1 MVSDITPQ
9 PGAAPRMSD
18 NALCDPAAAGPFGVA
33 LRALG
38 GRGSDD
44 IWLYVATLSG
54 GGAERVFVRLAN
66 HYAERGLRVRLVV
79 NHAAGPLA
87 ALVGPQVEVLSLG
100 ATRAWQ
106 ALPRLAVALWRA
118 RPVALL
124 SALTITNLV
133 ALSAVQ
139 LVRLGGVQ
147 VRHLVS
153 ERNQL
158 TLFTARMGWLKRGL
172 VRGAVR
178 LLYPRAD
185 AISGNAQGVVDD
197 LATRLGLPPERVS
210 MLPNPAPEAGQI
222 SAARAAPAPH
232 PWLAEPGP
240 VAVAMGRLV
249 PQKDYPTLLR
259 ALARCDAALRLIIL
273 GEGPLLA
280 ELEALCARLGLT
292 HRVAFAGFQMARFD
306 YLAHADLFVMSSQIE
321 GFPNALIEA
330 VAFGLP
336 CVSTDCAGGGP
347 RQILGDVMP
356 QALVPVGD
364 AKAMAQAI
372 TATLAAPPA
381 ADAIRAIATRYQI
394 EAIAG
399 RFLDEVSG

>member
-1 MVSDITPQ
+1 MVSDFHPR
-9 PGAAPRMSD
+9 PGAAPRMSGS
-18 NALCDPAAAGPFGVA
+18 ALQSPEQPGVSGVA
-33 LRALG
+33 SKALG
-38 GRGSDD
+38 GRVSDD

-66 HYAERGLRVRLVV
+66 YYAEQGLRVRLVV

-87 ALVGPQVEVLSLG
+87 ALVSPRVQVHSLG
-100 ATRAWQ
+100 CRRAWQ
-106 ALPRLAVALWRA
+106 AMPRLTIALWRA

-124 SALTITNLV
+124 SALTTANLV
-133 ALSAVQ
+133 ALAATQ
-139 LVRLGGVQ
+139 TARLGGVR

-158 TLFTARMGWLKRGL
+158 TRFTARMSRLKRGL
-172 VRGAVR
+172 VRAGVR

-197 LATRLGLPPERVS
+197 LAARLGLAPGQVS
-210 MLPNPAPEAGQI
+210 MLPNPAPEAAQI
-222 SAARAAPAPH
+222 TTARAAPAPH
-232 PWLAEPGP
+232 KWLTEPGP

-249 PQKDYPTLLR
+249 AQKDYPTLLA
-259 ALARCDAALRLIIL
+259 ALAQSPPSLRLIVL
-273 GEGPLLA
+273 GEGPLHS
-280 ELEALCARLGLT
+280 ALVARATELGLAG
-292 HRVAFAGFQMARFD
+292 RVDFAGFQMNRFD
-306 YLAHADLFVMSSQIE
+306 YLAHADLFVLSSQIE

-347 RQILGDVMP
+347 RQILGEVME

-364 AKAMAQAI
+364 AAAMARAI
-372 TATLAAPPA
+372 TALLAAPPA
-381 ADAIRAIATRYQI
+381 PEVISAIAARYRIDAIAAQ
-394 EAIAG
+394 
-399 RFLDEVSG
+399 FLDEVMG